1 MSGLTHKQLR
11 HPYGSNMTDTVSIN
25 AEKLFRLHDILRA
38 IDEIRAMGLE
48 PPKPIELT
56 PDQWERLKKDL
67 RWTNMTHDPSLD
79 PSAGLFLKGCE
90 IVVKD
95 S

>member
-1 MSGLTHKQLR
+1 
-11 HPYGSNMTDTVSIN
+11 MTDTVSIN
-25 AEKLFRLHDILRA
+25 TEKLFRLHDILRA

-48 PPKPIELT
+48 PPKPIEVT